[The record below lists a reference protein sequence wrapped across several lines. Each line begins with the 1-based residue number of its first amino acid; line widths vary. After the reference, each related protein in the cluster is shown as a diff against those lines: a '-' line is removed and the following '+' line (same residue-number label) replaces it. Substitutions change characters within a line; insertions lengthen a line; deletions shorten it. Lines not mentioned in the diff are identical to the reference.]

1 MRKILLPKA
10 LRKSLLYTN
19 QTENC
24 TVYCLLSLFTDQS
37 PIKVEAFVFVFDLGL
52 TGSWWC
58 TFTSHLLL
66 TKVFEGTR
74 DSFEAFS

>member
-1 MRKILLPKA
+1 MRKIFCLKPYENLYFTQIR
-10 LRKSLLYTN
+10 RKMI
-19 QTENC
+19 
-24 TVYCLLSLFTDQS
+24 VYCLLSLFTDQS
-37 PIKVEAFVFVFDLGL
+37 PIKVEAFVLVFDLGL

-66 TKVFEGTR
+66 TKMFEGTR